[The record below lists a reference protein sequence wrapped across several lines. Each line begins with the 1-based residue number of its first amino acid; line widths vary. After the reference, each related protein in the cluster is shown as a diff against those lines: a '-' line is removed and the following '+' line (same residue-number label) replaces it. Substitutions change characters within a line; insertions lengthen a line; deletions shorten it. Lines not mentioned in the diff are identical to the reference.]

1 MTEVLGHRIVGAGSA
16 RLILLNDWMSD
27 TTSWDMCCPLI
38 DKERCS
44 WAFVDLRGY
53 GRSRTI
59 PGVHTLSEAAADV
72 LRTTDALGWERFAV
86 VGHSMSSL
94 IALHLAQIQPARIE
108 RVVVIAP
115 PPPTGLGADDAT
127 LDYLR
132 SVASG
137 DSRQRLAGLEMM
149 WGDRLSPRWR
159 AFKAARWQET
169 ADPQAA
175 SDYVD
180 MFARHGLP
188 EPARPIHMPVLAVT
202 GEQDAEVM
210 RADAVRTLLS
220 PLCRNLFVQPIAES
234 SHYPMQEA
242 PPLTY
247 SCVERFV
254 LPADSGT

>member
-1 MTEVLGHRIVGAGSA
+1 MTEVLGYNIVGTGSV

-27 TTSWDMCCPLI
+27 TTSWDMCRPLI

-72 LRTTDALGWERFAV
+72 LRTADALGWERFAV

-94 IALHLAQIQPARIE
+94 IALHLAQIRPERID

-115 PPPTGLGADDAT
+115 PPPAGLGADDAT
-127 LDYLR
+127 LNYLR
-132 SVASG
+132 GVALG
-137 DSRQRLAGLEMM
+137 DSHQRVAGLEMM
-149 WGDRLSPRWR
+149 WGDRLSPGWTD
-159 AFKAARWQET
+159 FKAARWQDT
-169 ADPQAA
+169 ADPHAA
-175 SDYVD
+175 ADYVD

-188 EPARPIHMPVLAVT
+188 HPGQPIHLPVLAIT

-210 RADAVRTLLS
+210 RADAVRRLIS
-220 PLCRNLFVQPIAES
+220 PLCKNLLVQPIAES

-242 PPLTY
+242 PPLTHTY
-247 SCVERFV
+247 VERFV
-254 LPADSGT
+254 ALTDSGT